1 MSQHELKRY
10 SYKGP
15 VSEFDRCIAH
25 MWTAETSATSKQ
37 KALSNLA
44 YRFKQENNKI
54 KTAKITLDPSKLV
67 VIE

>member
-1 MSQHELKRY
+1 MSQLELKRY

-15 VSEFDRCIAH
+15 VCEFDRCIAH
-25 MWTAETSATSKQ
+25 MWTAETSATSKK

-44 YRFKQENNKI
+44 FRFKRDNNKT
-54 KTAKITLDPSKLV
+54 KTAKITLDPSKLA

>member
-1 MSQHELKRY
+1 MSKPEVKRY

-15 VSEFDRCIAH
+15 VCEFDRCIANT
-25 MWTAETSATSKQ
+25 WAAETSATSTK

-44 YRFKQENNKI
+44 FRFKRENNKI
-54 KTAKITLDPSKLV
+54 KTAKITLDPSKLT

>member
-1 MSQHELKRY
+1 MSQPEVKRY

-25 MWTAETSATSKQ
+25 MWTAETSAPSAK

-44 YRFKQENNKI
+44 FRFKRDNNKI
-54 KTAKITLDPSKLV
+54 KTAKITLDPSKLT

>member
-15 VSEFDRCIAH
+15 VCEFDRCIAH
-25 MWTAETSATSKQ
+25 RWTAETSATSKQ

>member
-1 MSQHELKRY
+1 MSQPEFKRY

-15 VSEFDRCIAH
+15 VCEFDRCIAH
-25 MWTAETSATSKQ
+25 IWTAETSAPSKK
-37 KALSNLA
+37 KALSNLT

-67 VIE
+67 VVE